1 MRLHYNI
8 NTTFAACTIR
18 QTAKRTLGRAH
29 RLGFWLPGLLVCL
42 LGLQS
47 CALTGPVSEDYG
59 SRTLGTVWDDQMVE
73 SRGKAII
80 RAASDDLREA
90 HLGITCFNGMVLLT
104 GQVASVEA
112 KKAAASAIAGLRKV
126 RTVHNELEV
135 AGPTSMMARTNDAWL
150 TTKVKTA
157 LLTGEGTEAGR
168 VKVVTENGVVYLMG
182 FLSRTEA
189 EATVEKTRQV
199 FGVQK
204 IVKAFEYL
212 N

>member
-1 MRLHYNI
+1 MTLRQVFS
-8 NTTFAACTIR
+8 TTKV
-18 QTAKRTLGRAH
+18 QYPKSRAH
-29 RLGFWLPGLLVCL
+29 KRSQTWTTALLLCL

-47 CALTGPVSEDYG
+47 CAITGPVSEDYG
-59 SRTLGTVWDDQMVE
+59 TRTLGTVWDDQMIE

-80 RAASDDLREA
+80 RAVSDDLHDS
-90 HLGITCFNGMVLLT
+90 HLGVTSFNGMVLLT
-104 GQVASVEA
+104 GQVPSDTA
-112 KKAAASAIAGLRKV
+112 KEAAASAIGGLRKV

-150 TTKVKTA
+150 TTKVKTT
-157 LLTGEGTEAGR
+157 LLTGESTEAGR

-182 FLSRTEA
+182 FLSRAES

>member
-1 MRLHYNI
+1 MSLHHIRL
-8 NTTFAACTIR
+8 TKPTLSLT
-18 QTAKRTLGRAH
+18 KRPNMARC
-29 RLGFWLPGLLVCL
+29 WLPVIVIFM

-59 SRTLGTVWDDQMVE
+59 SRTFGTVWDDQMIE
-73 SRGKAII
+73 SRGKSVI
-80 RAASDDLREA
+80 RAVSDDLKDA
-90 HLGITCFNGMVLLT
+90 HLGVISFNGMVLLT
-104 GQVASVEA
+104 GQVPSVNA
-112 KKAAASAIAGLRKV
+112 KEAAATAIAGLRKV

-135 AGPTSMMARTNDAWL
+135 AGPTTMMARTNDAWL

-157 LLTGEGTEAGR
+157 LLTGAATEAGR

-182 FLSRTEA
+182 FLSRTES

>member
-1 MRLHYNI
+1 MTLHHI
-8 NTTFAACTIR
+8 KPTTAALTLTR
-18 QTAKRTLGRAH
+18 RVKRMTH
-29 RLGFWLPGLLVCL
+29 FWLPGLLACL
-42 LGLQS
+42 LGLQG
-47 CALTGPVSEDYG
+47 CAVTGPVSEDYG
-59 SRTLGTVWDDQMVE
+59 KRTLGTVWDDQMIE

-80 RAASDDLREA
+80 RAVSEDLKEA
-90 HLGITCFNGMVLLT
+90 HLGVISFNGAVLLT
-104 GQVASVEA
+104 GQVPSVKA
-112 KKAAASAIAGLRKV
+112 KEAAATAIAGLRKV

-135 AGPTSMMARTNDAWL
+135 AGPTTMMARTNDAWL

-157 LLTGEGTEAGR
+157 LFTGEGTDAGN

-182 FLSRTEA
+182 FLTRTESD
-189 EATVEKTRQV
+189 ATVEKTRQV

>member
-1 MRLHYNI
+1 VIFM
-8 NTTFAACTIR
+8 
-18 QTAKRTLGRAH
+18 
-29 RLGFWLPGLLVCL
+29 

-59 SRTLGTVWDDQMVE
+59 SRTFGTVWDDQMIE
-73 SRGKAII
+73 SRGKSVI
-80 RAASDDLREA
+80 RAVSDDLKEA
-90 HLGITCFNGMVLLT
+90 HLGVISFNGMVLLT
-104 GQVASVEA
+104 GQVPSVKA
-112 KKAAASAIAGLRKV
+112 KEAAATAIAGLRKV

-135 AGPTSMMARTNDAWL
+135 AGPTTMMARTNDAWL

-157 LLTGEGTEAGR
+157 LLTGAATEAGR

-182 FLSRTEA
+182 FLSRTES